1 MPRFATRSRQIDHYE
16 LKDKLGEGAGGVVYR
31 AYDTALQRTVVV
43 KLLHR
48 SRTVER
54 NMLPLIEEARLASAI
69 DHPNVCTVFDVGE
82 TEGRP
87 YLVMQ
92 YVSGKPL
99 SDYIQSG
106 PLPLPLV
113 LSFSAQI
120 ASGLAAA
127 HRRGILHRDLKPANV
142 MVTEEG
148 LAKILDFGLARRAHG
163 FETGGPVDGGTGTTD
178 TPFGTTAYMA
188 PEQFV
193 TRRSSEQTDLWALGV
208 IMFEMV
214 NAHHPFWSEVMDP
227 AQMAHA
233 IQSRPLPDLRR
244 QRPELDP
251 ALVAVIER
259 LLARDPHAR
268 YQQATEVRDALR
280 SLARAHDVDL
290 HGIPDELPV
299 FAAAQTDDA
308 RTGFFT
314 AIAERLLPARQ
325 PVLPENAIVVLPFE
339 RVGAE
344 VVPEYYGLALAETI
358 ATRLAGF
365 SDLEVRS
372 PRLVPA
378 SLRTSVNPEQ
388 IGRALSASF
397 IISGDII
404 REAGRIHVSWRLLSA
419 THQSVLTGGSV
430 DSSAD
435 QLVAVQHEISDEIV
449 TAIAEAGHLPIVA
462 RPVLR
467 SSEAV
472 GEADLPPDLVEDY
485 LGGRALLNSQITR
498 SSHEEDLL
506 QARAMFER
514 VTKRAPDF
522 APAHASLGIALT
534 RYVRF
539 GFAGVTDLI
548 AAQRHLERALQL
560 DPGNIEA
567 KLYRAYT
574 MLWRGEKEKA
584 RRDVQYLVKSAPY
597 DAEVYLVAGII
608 LHLDGLLGP
617 SIQTLSMALRTNP
630 TIAPRVYNLRAR
642 VYIYQ
647 QKPEEARAEIDRGLA
662 VEPGHTLLRTTSG
675 VWHLRHGELATATEL
690 LEGVVRD
697 DPNLRLVHPTLAIAY
712 WQDGRRDEA
721 LRLMNE
727 ETLATASADCEMAY
741 RVATFYAV
749 ARDETEA
756 LHWLRRSIYLGN
768 HNAPWFLANPHWEA
782 VRDHPDIRRTLDEL
796 AENQRQYHERWRR
809 LLG

>member
-1 MPRFATRSRQIDHYE
+1 MPRTVTRYRQIDHYE
-16 LKDKLGEGAGGVVYR
+16 LRDKLGEGAGGVVYK
-31 AYDTALQRTVVV
+31 AYDTQLQRTVVV

-48 SRTVER
+48 TRSVER

-69 DHPNVCTVFDVGE
+69 DHPNVCSVFDVGE

-99 SDYIQSG
+99 SEFIKTG
-106 PLPLPLV
+106 PLSLPLV

-148 LAKILDFGLARRAHG
+148 LAKILDFGLARRAAG
-163 FETGGPVDGGTGTTD
+163 FETGGATDGGTGTTD

-214 NAHHPFWSEVMDP
+214 NAHHPFWSEVMNP

-233 IQSRPLPDLRR
+233 IQSRPLPALRAT
-244 QRPELDP
+244 RPELDP
-251 ALVAVIER
+251 ALIAIIER

-268 YQQATEVRDALR
+268 YQQATEVRDAIR

-299 FAAAQTDDA
+299 FTAASMDDA
-308 RTGFFT
+308 RSGFFT
-314 AIAERLLPARQ
+314 AIAERLLPTRQ

-339 RVGAE
+339 RSGTNPM
-344 VVPEYYGLALAETI
+344 PEYYGVALADTV
-358 ATRLAGF
+358 ATRLAAF
-365 SDLEVRS
+365 PDLEVRS
-372 PRLVPA
+372 PRLVPVALRA
-378 SLRTSVNPEQ
+378 SGNPEQ
-388 IGRALSASF
+388 VGRALSAAF
-397 IISGDII
+397 VLAGEIVRD
-404 REAGRIHVSWRLLSA
+404 AGRIHASWRLLSA
-419 THQSVLTGGSV
+419 ANQSVLTGGSV
-430 DSSAD
+430 EKTAAE
-435 QLVAVQHEISDEIV
+435 LVAVQHEISDEIV
-449 TAIAEAGHLPIVA
+449 TAIAESGHLPIVA

-467 SSEAV
+467 TSEAV
-472 GEADLPPDLVEDY
+472 GEADIPADLVEEY

-498 SSHEEDLL
+498 SSHEQDLL

-514 VTKRAPDF
+514 VIERAPDF

-539 GFAGVTDLI
+539 GFAGVTELI
-548 AAQRHLERALQL
+548 AAQRHLERALKL

-584 RRDVQYLVKSAPY
+584 RRDVQYLVKSASY

-608 LHLDGLLGP
+608 LHLDGLLDP
-617 SIQTLSMALRTNP
+617 SIQTLGMALRTNP

-647 QKPEEARAEIDRGLA
+647 QKPQEALAEINRGLA

-675 VWHLRHGELATATEL
+675 VWHLRHGELATAIEL
-690 LEGVVRD
+690 LEGVVND

-721 LRLMNE
+721 RGLMNE

-741 RVATFYAV
+741 RVATFYA
-749 ARDETEA
+749 AAHDETEA

-768 HNAPWFLANPHWEA
+768 HNAPWFLANPHWDA
-782 VRDHPDIRRTLDEL
+782 VRDNPDIRRTLSEL

-809 LLG
+809 LLE